1 MPLIAIALALIA
13 AALHVLFFY
22 FESVVFTQP
31 ATWQRFRIASQQDAD
46 TIAPM
51 ALNQGFYN
59 LFLAGGVL
67 LGVILLAINWTE
79 AGRAIVLFAC
89 LSMALAGAVLVTSNR
104 KLFRAAALQAVP
116 PLLAILATLVLR

>member
-1 MPLIAIALALIA
+1 MPLIAVLFALIA

-31 ATWQRFRIASQQDAD
+31 ATWHRFRITSQQDAD

-51 ALNQGFYN
+51 ALSQGFYN
-59 LFLAGGVL
+59 LFLAGGV
-67 LGVILLAINWTE
+67 VIGLVLLAINWTE

-89 LSMALAGAVLVTSNR
+89 LSMALAGVVLVTSNR
-104 KLFRAAALQAVP
+104 KLIRSAALQAVP
-116 PLLAILATLVLR
+116 PLLAILSTLVLR